1 MAEAPQRE
9 ARPSKRSDA
18 VGEGPFETMHNESL
32 QRQESLTA
40 AIRKAV
46 CQFQLE
52 FMGGSF
58 AEHIRVHIAPDM
70 PDMMVVRSHGV
81 LPTAEQ
87 KLIRTEEGRALVK
100 QLYRTLFAQ
109 QRHVLAQEVATL
121 TGKEVSDVLT
131 DFAVST
137 GEQVMAFLFAAP
149 DED

>member
-1 MAEAPQRE
+1 M
-9 ARPSKRSDA
+9 
-18 VGEGPFETMHNESL
+18 MHNESFP
-32 QRQESLTA
+32 QQEALTA
-40 AIRKAV
+40 AVRKVV

-52 FMGGSF
+52 FMAGSF
-58 AEHIRVHIAPDM
+58 AEHIRVHIA

-100 QLYRTLFAQ
+100 QLYQTLFAQ
-109 QRHVLAQEVATL
+109 QRHVLAKEVGTL

>member
-1 MAEAPQRE
+1 M
-9 ARPSKRSDA
+9 
-18 VGEGPFETMHNESL
+18 MHNESL
-32 QRQESLTA
+32 QQQETLTA
-40 AIRKAV
+40 AVRKAV

-52 FMGGSF
+52 FMAGSF

-70 PDMMVVRSHGV
+70 MVVRSQGV

-100 QLYRTLFAQ
+100 QLYQTLFAQ
-109 QRHVLAQEVATL
+109 QRHVLAQKVATL
-121 TGKEVSDVLT
+121 TGLEVADVLT

-137 GEQVMAFLFAAP
+137 GEQVMAFLFAAH

>member
-1 MAEAPQRE
+1 M
-9 ARPSKRSDA
+9 
-18 VGEGPFETMHNESL
+18 MHNESI
-32 QRQESLTA
+32 QQQESLTA
-40 AIRKAV
+40 AVRKAV

-121 TGKEVSDVLT
+121 TGMEVADVLT
-131 DFAVST
+131 DFSVST
-137 GEQVMAFLFAAP
+137 GEQVMAFLFASH
-149 DED
+149 DKV